1 MKKLVSIGLLLV
13 FLFNVIGYKVMFY
26 YLEQA
31 ADNRIEARLEALS
44 ELDKDLITVKIPI
57 KLPYQTDWDKFE
69 RTDGEVAVNGT
80 VYRYVKQ
87 KVSRDTL
94 ILLCINYKEK
104 SDLVK
109 KRSEYFQKVNDL
121 SAENNK
127 KPSLKQAKTDYF
139 QETDLIL
146 FNLYASEVKSP
157 GVTYRGMC
165 SSGFIRKEKLPPKLG
180 ITSIS

>member
-1 MKKLVSIGLLLV
+1 MV
-13 FLFNVIGYKVMFY
+13 FLFNVIGYKVFFY

-57 KLPYQTDWDKFE
+57 NLPYQTDWAKFE
-69 RTDGEVAVNGT
+69 RTDGEVFVNGT

-94 ILLCINYKEK
+94 ILLCINNKEK

-109 KRSEYFQKVNDL
+109 KRSDYFQKVNDL
-121 SAENNK
+121 SAESNK

-139 QETDLIL
+139 QETDPLL
-146 FNLYASEVKSP
+146 FKLYDSEVKTT
-157 GVTYRGMC
+157 GVAGVSMC
-165 SSGFIRKEKLPPKLG
+165 SSGFIRKEKLPPRLG
-180 ITSIS
+180 FTPIC

>member
-31 ADNRIEARLEALS
+31 ADTRIEARLEALS
-44 ELDKDLITVKIPI
+44 ELNKNLITVKIPI
-57 KLPYQTDWDKFE
+57 KLPYQTDWEKFE
-69 RTDGEVAVNGT
+69 RTDGEVMVNGT

-87 KVSRDTL
+87 RVYRDTL

-127 KPSLKQAKTDYF
+127 KPTLKQIKTEYF
-139 QETDLIL
+139 QQPVPI
-146 FNLYASEVKSP
+146 FFKLYASEAGAP
-157 GVTYRGMC
+157 GVTDGSAC
-165 SSGFIRKEKLPPKLG
+165 SPGYIRKEKMPPRLG
-180 ITSIS
+180 SFLSC